1 MIFDGFLSY
10 FICCSQEQPVWEVWG
25 YLSKGDQRA
34 VQNMLSRHSIQMHFR
49 ALHILILRGQGND
62 TIITQA
68 FDSLVSGRKISV
80 NMLSNLQLIESDRE
94 IKERPKLYNRIRN
107 IAGMY
112 SI

>member
-1 MIFDGFLSY
+1 M
-10 FICCSQEQPVWEVWG
+10 
-25 YLSKGDQRA
+25 
-34 VQNMLSRHSIQMHFR
+34 SRHSIQMHFR
-49 ALHILILRGQGND
+49 TLHILILRGQGND

-94 IKERPKLYNRIRN
+94 IKERPKRYNRIWN
-107 IAGMY
+107 IVGMY

>member
-1 MIFDGFLSY
+1 
-10 FICCSQEQPVWEVWG
+10 
-25 YLSKGDQRA
+25 
-34 VQNMLSRHSIQMHFR
+34 MHFR
-49 ALHILILRGQGND
+49 TLHILILRGQGND

-94 IKERPKLYNRIRN
+94 IKERPKRYNRIWN

-112 SI
+112 SIYLVYTNVCNISAQLMIQCLSLSDNASLPGTSMNVKDNIV